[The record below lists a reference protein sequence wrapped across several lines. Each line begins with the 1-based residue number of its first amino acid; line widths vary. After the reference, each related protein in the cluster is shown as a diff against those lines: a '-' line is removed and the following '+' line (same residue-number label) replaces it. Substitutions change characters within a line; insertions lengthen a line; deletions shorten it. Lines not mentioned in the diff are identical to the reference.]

1 MSFTFSLDI
10 IHLDWKSKGSYMHI
24 SKNVLKEMVH
34 PVAENSNIE
43 WLTKPQLCLK
53 EGIKGLERLERK
65 LI

>member
-10 IHLDWKSKGSYMHI
+10 IHLDRKNKGSFMNI
-24 SKNVLKEMVH
+24 SKNVLKETVY

-43 WLTKPQLCLK
+43 WLTKLQLCLK
-53 EGIKGLERLERK
+53 EGIKSLERLEKK